1 MTTKEKAIK
10 ELQKISSKG
19 LNIITRKDFDL
30 KKKEKEISE
39 MEMKIEDFESKG
51 FAVEVDKAMLDSL
64 YNELENIDYD
74 KEHIYQ
80 EHIIMDEIAIAIGK
94 YNGSAIYTFGEAK
107 SNNDK
112 LKSNTKSL
120 MSEIKS
126 LNQEIEKS
134 EDEEH
139 KDSLRIKI
147 IKNEGI
153 ISKIEKLISKFNLEF
168 KDFIDLDIVLDSEIK
183 ELQNKVK
190 SLTTKIESENKS
202 LNDLYL
208 DLVDDTKRKEKEG
221 ELAQNK
227 IEELKLSISNLQEE
241 LPEHETRLIE
251 LSSEQNWLHKQINL
265 PEKDFKGL
273 DSKLKIWEEKK
284 NDIVNILTEMEKTL
298 NVEPKNMVITEGENP
313 LQNILERVRFLSEAM
328 LDYEINDIE
337 EQQFVGE
344 EITYNKDNKKFSVN
358 PFVVSMLALGGYLA
372 FKK

>member
-1 MTTKEKAIK
+1 M
-10 ELQKISSKG
+10 
-19 LNIITRKDFDL
+19 
-30 KKKEKEISE
+30 
-39 MEMKIEDFESKG
+39 
-51 FAVEVDKAMLDSL
+51 
-64 YNELENIDYD
+64 
-74 KEHIYQ
+74 
-80 EHIIMDEIAIAIGK
+80 
-94 YNGSAIYTFGEAK
+94 
-107 SNNDK
+107 
-112 LKSNTKSL
+112 
-120 MSEIKS
+120 
-126 LNQEIEKS
+126 
-134 EDEEH
+134 
-139 KDSLRIKI
+139 
-147 IKNEGI
+147 
-153 ISKIEKLISKFNLEF
+153 
-168 KDFIDLDIVLDSEIK
+168 
-183 ELQNKVK
+183 
-190 SLTTKIESENKS
+190 
-202 LNDLYL
+202 YL

-241 LPEHETRLIE
+241 LPEYEIKLIE